1 METNAELQKELEE
14 KLEELSP
21 KGSLFESITYYN
33 EEQLNQFLINM
44 TQEQAIYCLSQAV
57 KSGFRRGAYSLEES
71 EAISKAIRTLGLI

>member
-1 METNAELQKELEE
+1 MDSNEEMAKELQE

-33 EEQLNQFLINM
+33 DEQLNQFLSNM

-71 EAISKAIRTLGLI
+71 EAISKSIRTLGLI